1 MGNNKNKE
9 KNMDHYKYH
18 NLSLRNEIYSEVEDL
33 STKVVKGHKL
43 SNPETVKIAI
53 KHLKTILNKDL
64 NGSQNKTQ
72 KGTID
77 VKTKEKA

>member
-33 STKVVKGHKL
+33 STKVVKGRKL

-53 KHLKTILNKDL
+53 KHLKTSLNKDL

-72 KGTID
+72 KGTIN
-77 VKTKEKA
+77 VKTKQKA